1 MVANLD
7 IFPIKSKLQS
17 LALNRY
23 CKTFKTPVQYSI
35 NTKIL
40 SNLKTKYLQHPKNFA
55 VITVPECLK
64 NAEILP
70 DMSQLF
76 IIISDRFLVKT
87 AKKHLHQNKNWSGI
101 QKRDANLEIFLRTLK
116 AKNLQH
122 QKNYTAITVQGGSPK
137 E

>member
-1 MVANLD
+1 MVGEN
-7 IFPIKSKLQS
+7 F
-17 LALNRY
+17 NR
-23 CKTFKTPVQYSI
+23 KMLF
-35 NTKIL
+35 
-40 SNLKTKYLQHPKNFA
+40 NLKITNNPNLKMCT
-55 VITVPECLK
+55 VITVLGGLPMKLVF
-64 NAEILP
+64 P

-122 QKNYTAITVQGGSPK
+122 QKNYTAITVQGGSLNK
-137 E
+137 KT